1 MFTGIIEDIGTVR
14 SFKKTGDCGKMTIT
28 TNLPLET
35 IGTGDSI
42 AIDGVCL
49 TVVNIDGKDCSFDVA
64 EETLNVTT
72 LGTLSVGSHVNLE
85 MALTMGKALGG
96 HMVTGHV
103 DTPGTI
109 KSVKNLTGND
119 GDYVEIEV
127 TVPEKF
133 FPHLVRKGSVAV
145 DGISLTVADLTSDG
159 FRIAIIPHTL
169 EKTTLD
175 EKKAGSPV
183 NIETD
188 IIGKYIER
196 FLTLGKVDRNITD
209 SILGKDKE

>member
-1 MFTGIIEDIGTVR
+1 MFTGIIEDIGTVE
-14 SFKKTGDCGKMTIT
+14 SFKKTGDCGKMTISSK
-28 TNLPLET
+28 LPLET
-35 IGTGDSI
+35 IGEGDSI

-49 TVVNIDGKDCSFDVA
+49 TVVNIDGNKCSFDVA
-64 EETLNVTT
+64 QETLNVTT
-72 LGTLSVGSHVNLE
+72 LGTLDIGSHVNLE

-109 KSVKNLTGND
+109 DSVKRLTGND
-119 GDYVEIEV
+119 GDYIEIEI
-127 TVPEKF
+127 TVPSKF

-145 DGISLTVADLTSDG
+145 DGISLTVADLTDDG
-159 FRIAIIPHTL
+159 FRVAIIPHTL

-175 EKKAGSPV
+175 EKKEGSTV

-196 FLTLGKVDRNITD
+196 FLTLGRVDRSITD
-209 SILGKDKE
+209 SIIGNKD